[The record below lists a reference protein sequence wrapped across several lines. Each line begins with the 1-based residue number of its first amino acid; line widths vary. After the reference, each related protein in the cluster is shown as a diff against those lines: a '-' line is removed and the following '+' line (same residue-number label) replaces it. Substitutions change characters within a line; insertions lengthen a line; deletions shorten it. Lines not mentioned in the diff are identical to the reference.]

1 MEKNN
6 KIGKES
12 QSKVGSQVSRGEE
25 AVGFVQKV
33 IFKKKAHTKEQ
44 RSKWNRVKEK
54 LEDKKSNKWHFV
66 CGGEKL
72 KKNKK
77 TELKFKG

>member
-12 QSKVGSQVSRGEE
+12 QRKVGSQVSRGEE
-25 AVGFVQKV
+25 AVGGFVQKV
-33 IFKKKAHTKEQ
+33 IFKKKKKLIQ

-54 LEDKKSNKWHFV
+54 IEDKKSNKWHFV
-66 CGGEKL
+66 CVGEKL

>member
-1 MEKNN
+1 M
-6 KIGKES
+6 
-12 QSKVGSQVSRGEE
+12 GSQVSRGEE
-25 AVGFVQKV
+25 AGAGFVCESNFQ
-33 IFKKKAHTKEQ
+33 KKAHTKEQ

-54 LEDKKSNKWHFV
+54 LKIKSQTNGILCV
-66 CGGEKL
+66 GEKL

>member
-25 AVGFVQKV
+25 AVGFVQSN
-33 IFKKKAHTKEQ
+33 FPKKAHTKEQ

-66 CGGEKL
+66 CVGKETEK
-72 KKNKK
+72 
-77 TELKFKG
+77 E